1 MLDEVA
7 PRSYRV
13 RLENGAI
20 YRRNR
25 QELLQVRENFVNN
38 QGETVEEREIV
49 PGDSEWNLSQRGS
62 EDTEENSDS
71 SNNNSVMEDPSSGPQ
86 LVRRSG
92 RMVKPVKRMDL

>member
-1 MLDEVA
+1 M
-7 PRSYRV
+7 
-13 RLENGAI
+13 
-20 YRRNR
+20 
-25 QELLQVRENFVNN
+25 RENFVNN

-49 PGDSEWNLSQRGS
+49 PGDSELNVSQRGS

-71 SNNNSVMEDPSSGPQ
+71 SNNNSAMEDPSSGPQ